1 MFRVLLKKYSD
12 KFQLY
17 FNEKKIAIIGAGI
30 AGLTLA
36 NFIKKFTDHEFMVY
50 EREESLS
57 LEEGY
62 GIQLAINSVKILSQI
77 NFNKINDENVFYP
90 KIIDFYNIQNEK
102 ICDLNLSKFNSIDSK
117 YTTLKRSTLIELLKE
132 DIYTQHLRFGKKIK
146 EVSELKDKVL
156 IKFDDNTNDLVDF
169 VVAADGIFSNT
180 RSFFEKKKI
189 EPKFKKAVAVRLI
202 LNSKSELDINE
213 ENISLMLGSNSHIV
227 LYPINKKKE
236 LNMVCIMRCKKYEPD
251 NITHLIQEIVLKQNP
266 KLKNIFENEIKTWPL
281 YFSPKIIPSSNK
293 KVFYIGDAFNG
304 FLPTIAQG
312 AGQSIESAFEIFN
325 LLTKDKLD
333 KENNYFEIRSKR
345 AKIIRSRSN
354 FNFFAFHFSS
364 KIMQN
369 VRNLFLKFLVKRK
382 FFVKR
387 YLGKV
392 YKN

>member
-1 MFRVLLKKYSD
+1 MK
-12 KFQLY
+12 
-17 FNEKKIAIIGAGI
+17 KKIAIIGAGI

-36 NFIKKFTDHEFMVY
+36 NLIKKYTEHEFMVY

-62 GIQLAINSVKILSQI
+62 GIQLATNSIKILNQI
-77 NFNKINDENVFYP
+77 SFNKINNEKIFHP
-90 KIIDFYNIQNEK
+90 KTIDFYNIQNEK
-102 ICDLNLSKFNSIDSK
+102 ICDLNLSKFNSSEAK
-117 YTTLKRSTLIELLKE
+117 YTTLQRSTLIEFLKE
-132 DIYTQHLRFGKKIK
+132 DIYTQHLRFGKKMK
-146 EVSELKDKVL
+146 EVSEIKDKVL

-169 VVAADGIFSNT
+169 VIAADGIFSNT
-180 RSFFEKKKI
+180 RSFFETKKN
-189 EPKFKKAVAVRLI
+189 EPRFKKAIAARVI
-202 LNSKSELDINE
+202 LNSKFEFDINE

-236 LNMVCIMRCKKYEPD
+236 LNMVCIIRCKKYEPD
-251 NITHLIQEIVLKQNP
+251 NIKKLVQEIVLKQNP

-281 YFSPKIIPSSNK
+281 YFTSKIMPSSNK

-304 FLPTIAQG
+304 FLPTLAQG

-364 KIMQN
+364 KIIQN

-392 YKN
+392 YKD

>member
-1 MFRVLLKKYSD
+1 MK
-12 KFQLY
+12 
-17 FNEKKIAIIGAGI
+17 KKIAIIGAGI

-36 NFIKKFTDHEFMVY
+36 NLIKKYTDHEFMVY

-62 GIQLAINSVKILSQI
+62 GIQLATNSIKILNQI
-77 NFNKINDENVFYP
+77 HFNKINDEKIFHP
-90 KIIDFYNIQNEK
+90 KTIDFYSIQNEK
-102 ICDLNLSKFNSIDSK
+102 ICDLNLSKFNSVEAK
-117 YTTLKRSTLIELLKE
+117 YTTLQRSNLIEFLKE

-169 VVAADGIFSNT
+169 VIAADGIFSNT
-180 RSFFEKKKI
+180 RSFFEKKKV
-189 EPKFKKAVAVRLI
+189 EPKFKKAIAARVI
-202 LNSKSELDINE
+202 LDSKSELDINV
-213 ENISLMLGSNSHIV
+213 ENISLMLGNNSHIV

-251 NITHLIQEIVLKQNP
+251 NVKQLFREIVLKQNP
-266 KLKNIFENEIKTWPL
+266 KFKNIFENEIKTWPL
-281 YFSPKIIPSSNK
+281 YFTPKIIPSSNK

-304 FLPTIAQG
+304 FLPTLAQG

-325 LLTKDKLD
+325 LLKNDKLD
-333 KENNYFEIRSKR
+333 KDNNYFEIRSKR

-364 KIMQN
+364 SVAQKI
-369 VRNLFLKFLVKRK
+369 RNIILKFLVKRK
-382 FFVKR
+382 TFIKA
-387 YLGKV
+387 YLNPV
-392 YKN
+392 YKK

>member
-1 MFRVLLKKYSD
+1 MK
-12 KFQLY
+12 
-17 FNEKKIAIIGAGI
+17 KKIAIIGAGI

-36 NFIKKFTDHEFMVY
+36 NLIKKYTDHEFMVY

-62 GIQLAINSVKILSQI
+62 GIQLATNSIKIL
-77 NFNKINDENVFYP
+77 NKISFDKINNEKIFHP
-90 KIIDFYNIQNEK
+90 KVIDFYNIQNKK
-102 ICDLNLSKFNSIDSK
+102 ICDLNLSKFNSPEAK
-117 YTTLKRSTLIELLKE
+117 YTTLQRSTLIEFLKE

-169 VVAADGIFSNT
+169 VIAADGIFSNT
-180 RSFFEKKKI
+180 RSFFEIKKNA
-189 EPKFKKAVAVRLI
+189 PRFKKAIAARVI
-202 LNSKSELDINE
+202 LNSKSEFDINE

-227 LYPINKKKE
+227 LYPINKKRE
-236 LNMVCIMRCKKYEPD
+236 FNMVCIMRCKKYEPD
-251 NITHLIQEIVLKQNP
+251 NVKQLVQETVLKQNP

-281 YFSPKIIPSSNK
+281 YFTPKIMPSSNK

-304 FLPTIAQG
+304 FLPTLAQG
-312 AGQSIESAFEIFN
+312 AGQSIESAFEIFD

-333 KENNYFEIRSKR
+333 KENNYFKIRSKR

-354 FNFFAFHFSS
+354 FNFFAFHFSN

-369 VRNLFLKFLVKRK
+369 IRNLFLKFLVKRR

>member
-1 MFRVLLKKYSD
+1 MK
-12 KFQLY
+12 
-17 FNEKKIAIIGAGI
+17 KKIAIIGAGI

-36 NFIKKFTDHEFMVY
+36 NLLKKHTDHEFMVY

-62 GIQLAINSVKILSQI
+62 GIQLATNSIKILNQI
-77 NFNKINDENVFYP
+77 NFDKINNEKIFHP
-90 KIIDFYNIQNEK
+90 KTIDFYNIQNKK
-102 ICDLNLSKFNSIDSK
+102 ICDLNLSKFNSPEAK
-117 YTTLKRSTLIELLKE
+117 YTTLQRSTLIEFLKE
-132 DIYTQHLRFGKKIK
+132 DIYTQHLRFGKKMK

-169 VVAADGIFSNT
+169 VIAADGIFSNT
-180 RSFFEKKKI
+180 RSFFEMKKN
-189 EPKFKKAVAVRLI
+189 EPRFKKAIAARVI
-202 LNSKSELDINE
+202 LKSKSEFDINE
-213 ENISLMLGSNSHIV
+213 ENISLLLGSNSHIV

-251 NITHLIQEIVLKQNP
+251 NVKQLIQEIILKQNP
-266 KLKNIFENEIKTWPL
+266 KFKNIFENEIKTWPL
-281 YFSPKIIPSSNK
+281 YFTPKIIPSSNK

-304 FLPTIAQG
+304 FLPTLAQG

>member
-1 MFRVLLKKYSD
+1 MK
-12 KFQLY
+12 
-17 FNEKKIAIIGAGI
+17 KKIAIIGAGI

-36 NFIKKFTDHEFMVY
+36 NLLKKHTDHEFMVY

-62 GIQLAINSVKILSQI
+62 GIQLATNSIKSLNQI
-77 NFNKINDENVFYP
+77 NFDKINNEKIFHP
-90 KIIDFYNIQNEK
+90 KTIDFYNIQNKK
-102 ICDLNLSKFNSIDSK
+102 ICDLNLSKFNSPEAK
-117 YTTLKRSTLIELLKE
+117 YTTLQRSTLIEFLKE
-132 DIYTQHLRFGKKIK
+132 DIYTQHLRFGKKMK

-169 VVAADGIFSNT
+169 VIAADGIFSNT
-180 RSFFEKKKI
+180 RSFFEKKKN
-189 EPKFKKAVAVRLI
+189 EPRFKKAIAVRVI
-202 LNSKSELDINE
+202 LKSKSEFDINE

-251 NITHLIQEIVLKQNP
+251 NVKQLVQEIILKQNP
-266 KLKNIFENEIKTWPL
+266 KFKNIFENEIKTWPL
-281 YFSPKIIPSSNK
+281 YFTPKIIPSSNK

-304 FLPTIAQG
+304 FLPTLAQG

-392 YKN
+392 YKD

>member
-1 MFRVLLKKYSD
+1 M
-12 KFQLY
+12 
-17 FNEKKIAIIGAGI
+17 NKKIAIIGAGI

-36 NFIKKFTDHEFMVY
+36 NLLKKHTDHEFMVY

-62 GIQLAINSVKILSQI
+62 GIQLATNSIKILNQI
-77 NFNKINDENVFYP
+77 NFDKINNEKIFHP
-90 KIIDFYNIQNEK
+90 KTIDFYNIQNKK
-102 ICDLNLSKFNSIDSK
+102 ICDLNLSKFNSPEAK
-117 YTTLKRSTLIELLKE
+117 YTTLQRSTLIEFLKE
-132 DIYTQHLRFGKKIK
+132 DIYTQHLRFGKKMK

-169 VVAADGIFSNT
+169 VIAADGIFSNT
-180 RSFFEKKKI
+180 RSFFETKKN
-189 EPKFKKAVAVRLI
+189 EPRFKKAIAARVI
-202 LNSKSELDINE
+202 LKSKSEFDINE

-236 LNMVCIMRCKKYEPD
+236 LNVVCIMRCKKYEPD
-251 NITHLIQEIVLKQNP
+251 KVKQLVQEIILKQNP
-266 KLKNIFENEIKTWPL
+266 KFKNIFENEIKTWPL
-281 YFSPKIIPSSNK
+281 YFTPKIIPSSNK

-304 FLPTIAQG
+304 FLPTLAQG

-325 LLTKDKLD
+325 LLTKNKLD

-345 AKIIRSRSN
+345 AKIIRNRSN

-382 FFVKR
+382 FFIKS

-392 YKN
+392 YRN

>member
-1 MFRVLLKKYSD
+1 MK
-12 KFQLY
+12 
-17 FNEKKIAIIGAGI
+17 KKIAIIGAGI

-36 NFIKKFTDHEFMVY
+36 NLLKKHTDHEFMVY

-62 GIQLAINSVKILSQI
+62 GIQLATNSIKILNQI
-77 NFNKINDENVFYP
+77 NFDKINNEKIFHP
-90 KIIDFYNIQNEK
+90 KTIDFYNIQNKK
-102 ICDLNLSKFNSIDSK
+102 ICDLNLSKFNSPEAK
-117 YTTLKRSTLIELLKE
+117 YTTLQRSTLIEFLKE
-132 DIYTQHLRFGKKIK
+132 DIYTQHLRFGKKMK

-169 VVAADGIFSNT
+169 VIAADGIFSNT
-180 RSFFEKKKI
+180 RSFFETKKN
-189 EPKFKKAVAVRLI
+189 EPRFKKAIAARVI
-202 LNSKSELDINE
+202 LKSKSEFDINE

-251 NITHLIQEIVLKQNP
+251 NVKQLVQEIILKQNP
-266 KLKNIFENEIKTWPL
+266 KFKNIFENEIKTWPL
-281 YFSPKIIPSSNK
+281 YFTPKIIPSSNK

-304 FLPTIAQG
+304 FLPTLAQG

-382 FFVKR
+382 FFIKG

>member
-1 MFRVLLKKYSD
+1 MK
-12 KFQLY
+12 
-17 FNEKKIAIIGAGI
+17 KKIAIIGAGI

-36 NFIKKFTDHEFMVY
+36 NLIKKYTDHEFMVY

-62 GIQLAINSVKILSQI
+62 GIQLATNSIKILNQI
-77 NFNKINDENVFYP
+77 SFDKINNEKIFHP
-90 KIIDFYNIQNEK
+90 KTIEFYNIQNEK
-102 ICDLNLSKFNSIDSK
+102 ICDLNLSKFNSNEAK
-117 YTTLKRSTLIELLKE
+117 YTTLQRSTLIEFLKE
-132 DIYTQHLRFGKKIK
+132 DIYTQHLRFGKKMK

-169 VVAADGIFSNT
+169 IVAADGIFSNT
-180 RSFFEKKKI
+180 KSFFEKKKS
-189 EPKFKKAVAVRLI
+189 EPKFKKAIAVRVI
-202 LNSKSELDINE
+202 LNSKSKFDIND

-251 NITHLIQEIVLKQNP
+251 NVKQLVQEIVLKQNP

-281 YFSPKIIPSSNK
+281 YFTPKIIPSTNK

-304 FLPTIAQG
+304 FLPTLAQG

-369 VRNLFLKFLVKRK
+369 IRNLFLKFLVKRR
-382 FFVKR
+382 FFVKS

>member
-1 MFRVLLKKYSD
+1 MK
-12 KFQLY
+12 
-17 FNEKKIAIIGAGI
+17 KKIAIIGAGI

-36 NFIKKFTDHEFMVY
+36 NLIKKYTDHEFMVY

-62 GIQLAINSVKILSQI
+62 GIQLATNSIKILNQI
-77 NFNKINDENVFYP
+77 SFDEINKEKIFHP
-90 KIIDFYNIQNEK
+90 KTIDFYNIQNEK
-102 ICDLNLSKFNSIDSK
+102 ICDLNLSKFNSPEVK
-117 YTTLKRSTLIELLKE
+117 YTTLQRSTLIEFLKE

-169 VVAADGIFSNT
+169 VIAADGIFSNT
-180 RSFFEKKKI
+180 RSFFEIKKN
-189 EPKFKKAVAVRLI
+189 EPRFKKAIAARVI
-202 LNSKSELDINE
+202 LKSKSEFDINE

-251 NITHLIQEIVLKQNP
+251 NVKQLVQEIILKQNP

-281 YFSPKIIPSSNK
+281 YFTPKIIPSSNK

-304 FLPTIAQG
+304 FLPTLAQG

>member
-1 MFRVLLKKYSD
+1 MK
-12 KFQLY
+12 
-17 FNEKKIAIIGAGI
+17 KKIAIIGAGI

-36 NFIKKFTDHEFMVY
+36 NLLKKHTDHEFMVY
-50 EREESLS
+50 EKEESLS

-62 GIQLAINSVKILSQI
+62 GIQLAANGIKILNQI
-77 NFNKINDENVFYP
+77 NFNKINNEKIFQP
-90 KIIDFYNIQNEK
+90 KSIDFYNIQNKK
-102 ICDLNLSKFNSIDSK
+102 ICDLNLSKFNSPEAK
-117 YTTLKRSTLIELLKE
+117 YTTLQRSTLIEFLKE
-132 DIYTQHLRFGKKIK
+132 DIYTQHLRFGKKMK

-169 VVAADGIFSNT
+169 VIAADGIFSNT
-180 RSFFEKKKI
+180 RSFFEKKKN
-189 EPKFKKAVAVRLI
+189 EPRFKKAIAARVI
-202 LNSKSELDINE
+202 LKSKSEFDINE
-213 ENISLMLGSNSHIV
+213 GNISLMLGSNSHIV

-251 NITHLIQEIVLKQNP
+251 NVKQLVQEIVLKQNP

-281 YFSPKIIPSSNK
+281 YFTPKIIPSSNK

-304 FLPTIAQG
+304 FLPTLAQG

-364 KIMQN
+364 KIIQN
-369 VRNLFLKFLVKRK
+369 IRNLFLKFLVKRR
-382 FFVKR
+382 FFVKS

>member
-1 MFRVLLKKYSD
+1 MK
-12 KFQLY
+12 
-17 FNEKKIAIIGAGI
+17 KKIAIIGAGI

-36 NFIKKFTDHEFMVY
+36 NFIKKYSDHEFMVY

-62 GIQLAINSVKILSQI
+62 GIQLGANGVKILNQI
-77 NFNKINDENVFYP
+77 NFNKINNEKIFHP

-102 ICDLNLSKFNSIDSK
+102 ICDLNLSKFNSDDAK
-117 YTTLKRSTLIELLKE
+117 YTTLQRSTLIEFLKE

-146 EVSELKDKVL
+146 EVSEIKDKVL

-169 VVAADGIFSNT
+169 VFAADGIFSNT

-189 EPKFKKAVAVRLI
+189 QPKFKKAIAVRVI
-202 LNSKSELDINE
+202 LNSKFELNINE

-227 LYPINKKKE
+227 LYPINKQKE

-251 NITHLIQEIVLKQNP
+251 NVKLLVQEIILKQNP

-281 YFSPKIIPSSNK
+281 YFTPKIIPSSNK

-304 FLPTIAQG
+304 FLPTLAQG

-325 LLTKDKLD
+325 LLKKDKLD

-354 FNFFAFHFSS
+354 FNFFAFHLSS

-369 VRNLFLKFLVKRK
+369 IRNLFLKFFVKRK
-382 FFVKR
+382 FFVKT